1 MDGSKLSKKIYFFS
15 LNQLVAT
22 RFRRNNNEI
31 TASFF
36 VIRLILRK
44 KVYSVEN
51 HFVILYVNIYIFSF
65 STKF

>member
-1 MDGSKLSKKIYFFS
+1 MGQNCRKKFTFFS

>member
-36 VIRLILRK
+36 IITWILRK

>member
-31 TASFF
+31 TVSFF